1 MDDELRTIA
10 QIKQT
15 AVTLALQFGPKV
27 LAALLLLAAGMIAAQ
42 WAGRIVDGGL
52 RKLHLEPPARQLLMR
67 IARIVVIGLFSIMA
81 LQNLGIELLPL
92 IAGLGVAGAGVAL
105 AMQGVLGNLVAGL
118 SVIFTKPFGVGEY
131 ISIAGEEGRVED
143 ITLFAT
149 VLSHSDLSRVV
160 IPNRKVVGEILHNY
174 GKIRQLDITV
184 SIGQES
190 DLATALAAVDDVL
203 RRNAKALK
211 DPAPVVTI
219 SLRAPALIDIA
230 VKPWVAIPDFG
241 AAGSEIARAL
251 AETFRERKIAA
262 PVPQR
267 EIRMLG

>member
-1 MDDELRTIA
+1 MTARRTFLVAGAVLLGSALVAFATRAGAILASHPAYLALLVLVAAAGGVLVAVGLRTRSTAGGAWRIA
-10 QIKQT
+10 
-15 AVTLALQFGPKV
+15 GR
-27 LAALLLLAAGMIAAQ
+27 AALLLVAIAVA
-42 WAGRIVDGGL
+42 GGL
-52 RKLHLEPPARQLLMR
+52 LWLR
-67 IARIVVIGLFSIMA
+67 
-81 LQNLGIELLPL
+81 
-92 IAGLGVAGAGVAL
+92 
-105 AMQGVLGNLVAGL
+105 
-118 SVIFTKPFGVGEY
+118 PFRVGEY
-131 ISIAGEEGRVED
+131 VSMIGVEGKVED
-143 ITLFAT
+143 IKLFNT
-149 VLSHSDLSRVV
+149 ILSHPDMSRVV
-160 IPNRKVVGEILHNY
+160 VPNRKIVGELLHNY

-241 AAGSEIARAL
+241 AAGSEIARAV